1 MAQKAKLVVILRLD
15 VVVILGHGVFLPRYK
30 YFLSEELIILARFML
45 MGVIFKP
52 CRSKLNSCAHI
63 LVGLDSRCL
72 QALYFQLVFMY

>member
-1 MAQKAKLVVILRLD
+1 MVILRLD

-63 LVGLDSRCL
+63 LVGLDSRWLFEVQMEVILSC
-72 QALYFQLVFMY
+72 